1 MKTYICAKGLSSST
15 SIQYENMPLYK
26 ISILNSISVQ
36 HKPNIYV
43 KLSSSS
49 KSGQHETDVWITL
62 SSSSISIQYTTCV
75 YTKWFSSSTSIQY
88 QTCVYIQWP
97 SSSAP
102 TQNMHP
108 STKGSPLLFFRHQYS
123 EKICVIVHK
132 QHLHLYQSN
141 MNELGYTKGVS
152 SLTLKQHQSG
162 GIR

>member
-108 STKGSPLLFFRHQYS
+108 NTKGSPLLLFSTSIQWENLRH
-123 EKICVIVHK
+123 CA
-132 QHLHLYQSN
+132 
-141 MNELGYTKGVS
+141 
-152 SLTLKQHQSG
+152 
-162 GIR
+162 